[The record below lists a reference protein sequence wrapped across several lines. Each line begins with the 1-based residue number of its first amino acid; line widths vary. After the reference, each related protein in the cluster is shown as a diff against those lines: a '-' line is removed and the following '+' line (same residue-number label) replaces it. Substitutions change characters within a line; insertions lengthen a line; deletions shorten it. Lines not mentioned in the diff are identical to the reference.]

1 VKETSNKRALAAQ
14 PFSFNAYEDNYG
26 AVMAL
31 CEASGRKPAEELR
44 DLLDEGIRA
53 RKKCN
58 GEGPESSTGTTGQ
71 QTQREDDIAQL
82 VQLVQQLIHRTT
94 LHNDMMLRIGLH
106 LREQYGMV
114 LESVA
119 AGYAARHLIW
129 KYVVE
134 GILREE
140 GLTPEQITQRLDE
153 ERRTWNAE
161 RDQAADL
168 LEQAI
173 RSLGIGRE
181 EVSGAA

>member
-1 VKETSNKRALAAQ
+1 MKETNNKRTLAAQ

-26 AVMAL
+26 AVMSL

-44 DLLDEGIRA
+44 DLLDEGIRS
-53 RKKCN
+53 RKKRS
-58 GEGPESSTGTTGQ
+58 GEGPESATGTIEQ
-71 QTQREDDIAQL
+71 LTQREGEITQL
-82 VQLVQQLIHRTT
+82 VQLIQQLIQKTT
-94 LHNDMMLRIGLH
+94 LHNDLILRIALH

-134 GILREE
+134 AILRDE
-140 GLTPEQITQRLDE
+140 GLSPEQIMLRLDE

-168 LEQAI
+168 IEQAI
-173 RSLGIGRE
+173 RNLR
-181 EVSGAA
+181 SGQENGSASI

>member
-1 VKETSNKRALAAQ
+1 MKETNKRTLAAQ

-26 AVMAL
+26 AVMAF

-53 RKKCN
+53 RKMRN
-58 GEGPESSTGTTGQ
+58 GEDPESAIGTTGQ
-71 QTQREDDIAQL
+71 RPQREDEIAQL
-82 VQLVQQLIHRTT
+82 AQAIQQLVQKTA
-94 LHNDMMLRIGLH
+94 LHSDMMLRIALH

-134 GILREE
+134 GMLRDE
-140 GLTPEQITQRLDE
+140 GLSPEQIAQRLSE

-168 LEQAI
+168 LEQAV
-173 RSLGIGRE
+173 RNLG
-181 EVSGAA
+181 SGHEYDSSST

>member
-1 VKETSNKRALAAQ
+1 MKEMHKRTLAAQ

-26 AVMAL
+26 AVMVM

-44 DLLDEGIRA
+44 DLLDEGINA
-53 RKKCN
+53 RMKRTM
-58 GEGPESSTGTTGQ
+58 EGSEAAIAETRQ
-71 QTQREDDIAQL
+71 QAQHQDDIAQFSQVL
-82 VQLVQQLIHRTT
+82 QQLVQKTSLQ
-94 LHNDMMLRIGLH
+94 NDMLLRVVFH

-129 KYVVE
+129 KYIVE
-134 GILREE
+134 GLLRDE
-140 GLTPEQITQRLDE
+140 GLSPEQIMQHLDE
-153 ERRTWNAE
+153 DRRTWNAE

-173 RSLGIGRE
+173 RELGSNRE
-181 EVSGAA
+181 NISG

>member
-1 VKETSNKRALAAQ
+1 MKESNHRRLLASQ

-26 AVMAL
+26 AVMEFCA
-31 CEASGRKPAEELR
+31 ASGRKPAEELR

-53 RKKCN
+53 RRSR
-58 GEGPESSTGTTGQ
+58 SSETTETATAGTGQ
-71 QTQREDDIAQL
+71 QAHEYDIAQL
-82 VQLVQQLIHRTT
+82 VQVIQQLVEKTS
-94 LHNDMMLRIGLH
+94 LQNDMALRMGLH

-134 GILREE
+134 GILRDE
-140 GLTPEQITQRLDE
+140 GLSPEQIMRCFEE
-153 ERRTWNAE
+153 ERQTWNTE

-173 RSLGIGRE
+173 RNLAPGGEASSELI
-181 EVSGAA
+181 

>member
-1 VKETSNKRALAAQ
+1 MKEANNKRTLAAQ
-14 PFSFNAYEDNYG
+14 PFSFNAYEDNYS

-44 DLLDEGIRA
+44 DLLDEGISA
-53 RKKCN
+53 RKKRN
-58 GEGPESSTGTTGQ
+58 GDAVKTTTTETGQ
-71 QTQREDDIAQL
+71 QVQCDDDNAQL
-82 VQLVQQLIHRTT
+82 VQVIQQLVQKTT
-94 LHNDMMLRIGLH
+94 LHNDMILRIALH

-129 KYVVE
+129 KYIVE
-134 GILREE
+134 GLLRDE
-140 GLTPEQITQRLDE
+140 GFSPEQIMQRLEE

-173 RSLGIGRE
+173 RNLGINYEGG
-181 EVSGAA
+181 SGSI

>member
-1 VKETSNKRALAAQ
+1 MKEMNKRTLATQ

-26 AVMAL
+26 AVIAL
-31 CEASGRKPAEELR
+31 CEASGRRPAEELR
-44 DLLDEGIRA
+44 DLLDEGINA
-53 RKKCN
+53 RMRQDSKASEAAA
-58 GEGPESSTGTTGQ
+58 GTGQ
-71 QTQREDDIAQL
+71 HTKGEDDIAQL
-82 VQLVQQLIHRTT
+82 AQLLQQLAQKTT
-94 LHNDMMLRIGLH
+94 LHTDMMLRITLH

-134 GILREE
+134 GMLRDE
-140 GLTPEQITQRLDE
+140 GLSPEQIMQRLNE
-153 ERRTWNAE
+153 ERRTWNGE

-173 RSLGIGRE
+173 RNLGP
-181 EVSGAA
+181 VSENGFRSA

>member
-1 VKETSNKRALAAQ
+1 MREANNKRTLAAQ

-26 AVMAL
+26 TVIAF

-53 RKKCN
+53 RKTRN
-58 GEGPESSTGTTGQ
+58 EEGPESATRTTGQ
-71 QTQREDDIAQL
+71 QTQREDEITQL
-82 VQLVQQLIHRTT
+82 VQMVQQLVQKAS
-94 LHNDMMLRIGLH
+94 LHSDMMQRIALH

-129 KYVVE
+129 KYIAE
-134 GILREE
+134 GILRDE
-140 GLTPEQITQRLDE
+140 GFSPEQIMQRLEE
-153 ERRTWNAE
+153 ERRIWNAA

-173 RSLGIGRE
+173 RNLGSSLEDG
-181 EVSGAA
+181 SQST

>member
-1 VKETSNKRALAAQ
+1 MKESNAKRALAAQ

-26 AVMAL
+26 AVMSL

-44 DLLDEGIRA
+44 ELLDEGISA
-53 RKKCN
+53 RKRRD
-58 GEGPESSTGTTGQ
+58 GQSSESATTGQ
-71 QTQREDDIAQL
+71 QTQREDEIGQL
-82 VQLVQQLIHRTT
+82 VQIVQQLVQKTT
-94 LHNDMMLRIGLH
+94 LHNDTMLRIALH
-106 LREQYGMV
+106 LREQYGMI

-129 KYVVE
+129 KYIVE
-134 GILREE
+134 GMLRDE
-140 GLTPEQITQRLDE
+140 GLSPEQIMQRLEE

-173 RSLGIGRE
+173 RSLGSGH
-181 EVSGAA
+181 EVSSTST

>member
-1 VKETSNKRALAAQ
+1 MREINKRTLAAQ

-26 AVMAL
+26 AVMAM

-44 DLLDEGIRA
+44 DLLDEGINVRMK
-53 RKKCN
+53 RT
-58 GEGPESSTGTTGQ
+58 GEGSQSAAAETS
-71 QTQREDDIAQL
+71 QRAQHQDDIAQL
-82 VQLVQQLIHRTT
+82 SQLLQQLIQKTSVQ
-94 LHNDMMLRIGLH
+94 NDMLLRVVFH

-129 KYVVE
+129 KY
-134 GILREE
+134 IIE
-140 GLTPEQITQRLDE
+140 GLLRDEGLSPEQIMQRLDE

-173 RSLGIGRE
+173 RNLGPNHEDGPG
-181 EVSGAA
+181 SA

>member
-1 VKETSNKRALAAQ
+1 MKEMNKRTLAAQ

-26 AVMAL
+26 AVMAM

-44 DLLDEGIRA
+44 DLLDEGISA
-53 RKKCN
+53 RMKRI
-58 GEGPESSTGTTGQ
+58 GEGSQAAAAEIRQ
-71 QTQREDDIAQL
+71 QAQRQDDIAQL
-82 VQLVQQLIHRTT
+82 NQVLQQLVQKTSLQ
-94 LHNDMMLRIGLH
+94 NDLLLRVAFH

-129 KYVVE
+129 KYIIE
-134 GILREE
+134 GMLRDE
-140 GLTPEQITQRLDE
+140 GLSSVQIMQRLDE

-173 RSLGIGRE
+173 RNLYSGRE
-181 EVSGAA
+181 DSSVSA

>member
-1 VKETSNKRALAAQ
+1 VKETNKRTLAAQ

-53 RKKCN
+53 RKKRD
-58 GEGPESSTGTTGQ
+58 GESPESATITTGQ
-71 QTQREDDIAQL
+71 HTQREDEIAKLVQVIQQL
-82 VQLVQQLIHRTT
+82 VRKAT
-94 LHNDMMLRIGLH
+94 LHNDMMLRIALH

-134 GILREE
+134 GMLRDE
-140 GLTPEQITQRLDE
+140 GLSPEQIIQRLEE
-153 ERRTWNAE
+153 ERRTWNSE

-173 RSLGIGRE
+173 RNLG
-181 EVSGAA
+181 SGHEDGSASI

>member
-1 VKETSNKRALAAQ
+1 MKETNNKRALASQ

-26 AVMAL
+26 AVMAF

-44 DLLDEGIRA
+44 DLLDEGISA
-53 RKKCN
+53 RKKRT
-58 GEGPESSTGTTGQ
+58 GDTLESTTTGSGQ
-71 QTQREDDIAQL
+71 HIQREDESTQLIQVIQQL
-82 VQLVQQLIHRTT
+82 VQKTT
-94 LHNDMMLRIGLH
+94 LQNDMMLRIALH

-134 GILREE
+134 GILRDE
-140 GLTPEQITQRLDE
+140 GLSPEQIMQRLDE

-173 RSLGIGRE
+173 RNLG
-181 EVSGAA
+181 SGYEDGSAST

>member
-1 VKETSNKRALAAQ
+1 MKEANKRTLAAQ
-14 PFSFNAYEDNYG
+14 PFSFNAYEDNYSV
-26 AVMAL
+26 VMAL

-53 RKKCN
+53 RKKRD
-58 GEGPESSTGTTGQ
+58 GDGIESTTTETRQ
-71 QTQREDDIAQL
+71 QTQRDSDNAQL
-82 VQLVQQLIHRTT
+82 VQVVQQLIQKAT
-94 LHNDMMLRIGLH
+94 LHNDMMLRIALH

-134 GILREE
+134 GILRDE
-140 GLTPEQITQRLDE
+140 GFSPEQIMQRLEE
-153 ERRTWNAE
+153 ERRTWNTE

-173 RSLGIGRE
+173 RNLGINYEDG
-181 EVSGAA
+181 SGST

>member
-1 VKETSNKRALAAQ
+1 MKEINKRTLATQ
-14 PFSFNAYEDNYG
+14 PFSFNAYENNYG

-44 DLLDEGIRA
+44 DLLDEGINA
-53 RKKCN
+53 RMRRSS
-58 GEGPESSTGTTGQ
+58 EGSEAATSGTGQ
-71 QTQREDDIAQL
+71 QVQCKDDFTQIAQVLQQL
-82 VQLVQQLIHRTT
+82 VQKAS
-94 LHNDMMLRIGLH
+94 LHNDMLLRVALH

-134 GILREE
+134 GILRDE
-140 GLTPEQITQRLDE
+140 GLSPEQIMQRLDE

-173 RSLGIGRE
+173 RNLGAGHE
-181 EVSGAA
+181 DGSGST

>member
-1 VKETSNKRALAAQ
+1 MKEMNKRALSAQ
-14 PFSFNAYEDNYG
+14 PFSFNAYEDSYG
-26 AVMAL
+26 AVMAM

-44 DLLDEGIRA
+44 DLLDEGISVRMK
-53 RKKCN
+53 RTK
-58 GEGPESSTGTTGQ
+58 EGAEAVAADTRQ
-71 QTQREDDIAQL
+71 QAQRQDDIAQFSQTL
-82 VQLVQQLIHRTT
+82 QQLVQRTSIQ
-94 LHNDMMLRIGLH
+94 NDMLLRIALH

-129 KYVVE
+129 KYIVE
-134 GILREE
+134 VMLRDE
-140 GLTPEQITQRLDE
+140 GLSPEQILQRLDE

-173 RSLGIGRE
+173 RNLYPSRE
-181 EVSGAA
+181 GDSGSA

>member
-1 VKETSNKRALAAQ
+1 MKETNNKRSLAAQ

-44 DLLDEGIRA
+44 DLLDEGISA
-53 RKKCN
+53 RKKRT
-58 GEGPESSTGTTGQ
+58 GDALESTNTSTGQ
-71 QTQREDDIAQL
+71 NVQREDESTQLIQVIQQL
-82 VQLVQQLIHRTT
+82 VQKTT
-94 LHNDMMLRIGLH
+94 LHNDMMLRIALH

-129 KYVVE
+129 KYIVE
-134 GILREE
+134 GILRDE
-140 GLTPEQITQRLDE
+140 GLSPEQIMQRLDE
-153 ERRTWNAE
+153 ERRIWNTE

-173 RSLGIGRE
+173 RNLGFGCE
-181 EVSGAA
+181 DSSQPT

>member
-1 VKETSNKRALAAQ
+1 
-14 PFSFNAYEDNYG
+14 
-26 AVMAL
+26 M
-31 CEASGRKPAEELR
+31 
-44 DLLDEGIRA
+44 
-53 RKKCN
+53 
-58 GEGPESSTGTTGQ
+58 
-71 QTQREDDIAQL
+71 QRIA
-82 VQLVQQLIHRTT
+82 
-94 LHNDMMLRIGLH
+94 LH

-134 GILREE
+134 GMLRDE
-140 GLTPEQITQRLDE
+140 GLSPEQIMQRLEE

-173 RSLGIGRE
+173 RNLGINNGDG
-181 EVSGAA
+181 SGST

>member
-1 VKETSNKRALAAQ
+1 MKEMNKRTLAAQ
-14 PFSFNAYEDNYG
+14 PFSFNAYEENYG
-26 AVMAL
+26 TVMAM

-53 RKKCN
+53 RMRRS
-58 GEGPESSTGTTGQ
+58 GESSETATAGIGQ
-71 QTQREDDIAQL
+71 QAQCIDEFAQVLQQL
-82 VQLVQQLIHRTT
+82 VQKAS
-94 LHNDMMLRIGLH
+94 LHNDMLLRVALH

-129 KYVVE
+129 KYAVE
-134 GILREE
+134 GMLRDE
-140 GLTPEQITQRLDE
+140 GLSPEQIMQRLDE

-173 RSLGIGRE
+173 RNLSSGRE
-181 EVSGAA
+181 DGSGST